1 MSAISFSTPNLDHG
15 FSTLSVE
22 QKHAFAKFTQ
32 GHNLFVTGPGGTG
45 KTRLIQFM
53 VEYMNSI
60 GKSYQVCA
68 LTGCAATLL
77 NCKAKTIHSWS
88 GVKLAKGDPED
99 IIRRVVKGR
108 SYPKAW
114 RGVEVLIVDEVSMMS
129 RKMFDLL
136 DQIGRTT
143 RKCNAKSFGGIQLI
157 FTGDFFQLPPIPDH
171 DDPTSSEFCFKHP
184 RWGKTF
190 KPENCIELKTFFR
203 QTDPT
208 YISIL
213 QEVRR
218 GTISPANIVHLQSR
232 LTRGRVTEPKNGV
245 LPTKLFPVRSKV
257 ETINESSYEKLEGE
271 EKIYRFSVT
280 TKATTRIDSGVA
292 LSSAEL
298 AHCEELT
305 SEQLSHEVDNL
316 ITSLFTEKVV
326 RLKIGTLVMCTAN
339 IEVDRGICNGSQGV
353 VIGYGEATAS
363 ILPDELMTKKSG
375 PSIVPIV
382 KFANG
387 VIMKVSPYQRQSEEF
402 PCIVV
407 SQVPLCLAWAL
418 TIHKIQGATLDMA
431 EMDIGRSIF
440 ADGQSYVALSRVKTL
455 DGLYLSEFNSTKIRA
470 NPLVIEFYDSFPQVG
485 EEEMSRQTVEILSTM
500 RPPVHAVEMKQTQMQ
515 SFIPTPNPFSV
526 FSNKPADELREE
538 EPAHSGE
545 NTNKTR
551 SPLQMDDGSLHIH
564 RSFTE
569 MNKDPTVKT
578 IKLSKY

>member
-1 MSAISFSTPNLDHG
+1 MSAISEPLFPCFSTPNLQQG
-15 FSTLSVE
+15 FSSLSVE
-22 QKHAFAKFTQ
+22 QKYSFAKFMQ
-32 GHNLFVTGPGGTG
+32 GQNLFVTGPGGTG

-60 GKSYQVCA
+60 GKPHQVCA

-88 GVKLAKGDPED
+88 GIKLGKGVPED

-108 SYPKAW
+108 CYPKAW
-114 RGVEVLIVDEVSMMS
+114 RAVEVLIVDEVSMMS

-136 DQIGRTT
+136 DQIGRTI
-143 RKCNAKSFGGIQLI
+143 RKCNTKPFGGIQLV
-157 FTGDFFQLPPIPDH
+157 FTGDFFQLPPIPDY
-171 DDPTSSEFCFKHP
+171 DDPTSGEFCFKHP
-184 RWGKTF
+184 KWGKTF

-203 QTDPT
+203 QTDPA

-218 GTISPANIVHLQSR
+218 GTISPANIELLQSR

-245 LPTKLFPVRSKV
+245 VPTKLFPVRSKV

-280 TKATTRIDSGVA
+280 TKAKTHIDSGTA
-292 LSSAEL
+292 LSSSEL

-305 SEQLSHEVDNL
+305 SDQLSQEVDNL

-339 IEVDRGICNGSQGV
+339 IEVDKGICNGSQGV
-353 VIGYGEATAS
+353 VVGYAEATS
-363 ILPDELMTKKSG
+363 PILPDELIAKKTG
-375 PSIVPIV
+375 PALVPVV

-387 VIMKVSPYQRQSEEF
+387 VTMKVAPYQRQSEEF

-407 SQVPLCLAWAL
+407 AQVPLCLAWAL

-431 EMDIGRSIF
+431 EMDIGRSVF

-470 NPLVIEFYDSFPQVG
+470 NPLVIEFYDSFLEIG
-485 EEEMSRQTVEILSTM
+485 KEEMSRQTVDILTNI
-500 RPPVHAVEMKQTQMQ
+500 RPAVHAVEMKQTSMQ
-515 SFIPTPNPFSV
+515 SFIPAPNPFSV
-526 FSNKPADELREE
+526 FSNKSSDELKEE
-538 EPAHSGE
+538 EPIHSE
-545 NTNKTR
+545 EK
-551 SPLQMDDGSLHIH
+551 
-564 RSFTE
+564 
-569 MNKDPTVKT
+569 KDPTIKT

>member
-1 MSAISFSTPNLDHG
+1 MSEIFEPSFPCFSTPNLQKG
-15 FSTLSVE
+15 FSSLSVE
-22 QKHAFAKFTQ
+22 QKYSFAKFLQ

-60 GKSYQVCA
+60 GKPHQVCA

-88 GVKLAKGDPED
+88 GVKLAKGNPED

-136 DQIGRTT
+136 DQIGRTV
-143 RKCNAKSFGGIQLI
+143 RKYAAKPFGGIQLV
-157 FTGDFFQLPPIPDH
+157 FTGDFFQLPPIPDY
-171 DDPTSSEFCFKHP
+171 DDPTSGEFCFQHP
-184 RWGKTF
+184 KWGKTF

-203 QTDPT
+203 QTDPA

-218 GTISPANIVHLQSR
+218 GSISPSNIDLLQSR
-232 LTRGRVTEPKNGV
+232 LTRGRVTEQKNGV
-245 LPTKLFPVRSKV
+245 FPTKLFPVRTKV
-257 ETINESSYEKLEGE
+257 DTINETSYEKLEGD
-271 EKIYRFSVT
+271 EKTYRFSVT
-280 TKATTRIDSGVA
+280 TKAKTRIDTGA
-292 LSSAEL
+292 LLSQSEL

-305 SEQLSHEVDNL
+305 SDQLSQEVDNL

-339 IEVDRGICNGSQGV
+339 IEVDRGICNGSQGIV
-353 VIGYGEATAS
+353 VGYAEATTT
-363 ILPDELMTKKSG
+363 ILPDELMAKKTG
-375 PSIVPIV
+375 PASALVPVV

-387 VIMKVSPYQRQSEEF
+387 VTMKVAPYQRQSEEY

-407 SQVPLCLAWAL
+407 AQIPLCLAWAL

-440 ADGQSYVALSRVKTL
+440 AAGQSYVALSRVKTL
-455 DGLYLSEFNSTKIRA
+455 DGLYLSEFYSSKIKA
-470 NPLVIEFYDSFPQVG
+470 NPLVVEFYDSFPEIG
-485 EEEMSRQTVEILSTM
+485 EEDMSKQTMEILTNI
-500 RPPVHAVEMKQTQMQ
+500 RPVVHAVEMKQTSMNH
-515 SFIPTPNPFSV
+515 FMPTPNPFSM
-526 FSNKPADELREE
+526 FSNNPSDELQEE
-538 EPAHSGE
+538 EGIHSE
-545 NTNKTR
+545 EK
-551 SPLQMDDGSLHIH
+551 
-564 RSFTE
+564 
-569 MNKDPTVKT
+569 KDPTIKT